1 MPNHDI
7 DPWDKEEL
15 SAVRHAGTLYAGAVA
30 VIVALNKAD
39 LGSHP
44 DSSLLKFG
52 IGLLLVGTTG
62 SIFYQLVTIQLRSRK
77 MTVVRQV
84 SAICVAIGAFGFIA
98 LAFYAMSL

>member
-7 DPWDKEEL
+7 DPWDKEVL
-15 SAVRHAGTLYAGAVA
+15 SAVRHAGTMYAGTVA

-62 SIFYQLVTIQLRSRK
+62 SIIYQLETIQLRSLK
-77 MTVVRQV
+77 MTVVRRV
-84 SAICVAIGAFGFIA
+84 SAFFVGIGAFGFIA
-98 LAFYAMSL
+98 LAFYVLSL